1 MKLGII
7 ARCDDSGLGNQ
18 THELVKMLNPH
29 KVLLVDSSP
38 FNNHIQ
44 HYDWY
49 KDNNVMRIAGF
60 PAKNTVLN
68 FLRDINIVLSCET
81 FYHKNFVELARN
93 KNIKTILQYNYEFL
107 EYLQNLNKSLPDLM
121 LSPSH
126 WKIEETKQQFGNR
139 SRIEHLPPPTDPSLF
154 ENNKTINLQSSKKI
168 LHVAGKAA
176 IFDRNGTESVIEM
189 MKYCKEDFELTIRS
203 QNYLDF
209 DVKDDRVRVIVD
221 NEKNRQD
228 LYKGYDAM
236 ILPRRYA
243 GLCLPMNEALMS
255 GMPVFMTDISPNNNI
270 LPKEWL
276 AKSEYVTSFMAKSM
290 TDVYRAD
297 PEHLAH
303 IVDEYM
309 KLDNKEESKIKAFD
323 IGYQNFS
330 SNALRDKY
338 IKLINQTLLFKP

>member
-154 ENNKTINLQSSKKI
+154 ENNKRINLQSSKKI

-176 IFDRNGTESVIEM
+176 IFDRNGTS
-189 MKYCKEDFELTIRS
+189 
-203 QNYLDF
+203 
-209 DVKDDRVRVIVD
+209 
-221 NEKNRQD
+221 
-228 LYKGYDAM
+228 
-236 ILPRRYA
+236 
-243 GLCLPMNEALMS
+243 
-255 GMPVFMTDISPNNNI
+255 
-270 LPKEWL
+270 
-276 AKSEYVTSFMAKSM
+276 SF
-290 TDVYRAD
+290 
-297 PEHLAH
+297 L
-303 IVDEYM
+303 
-309 KLDNKEESKIKAFD
+309 
-323 IGYQNFS
+323 
-330 SNALRDKY
+330 
-338 IKLINQTLLFKP
+338 

>member
-18 THELVKMLNPH
+18 THELVKMLDPY
-29 KVLLVDSSP
+29 KIFLIDSSS
-38 FNNHIQ
+38 FNGHTQ

-49 KDNNVMRIAGF
+49 QGKNVMRVAGF

-68 FLRDINIVLSCET
+68 FLRDVNVVLSCEI

-107 EYLQNLNKSLPDLM
+107 DYLQNKNKALPNLF
-121 LSPSH
+121 LSPSY
-126 WKIEETKQQFGNR
+126 WKIDEVRQEFGGKT
-139 SRIEHLPPPTDPSLF
+139 RIDYLPPPTDPSLF
-154 ENNKTINLQSSKKI
+154 EENKKINLSNSKKI
-168 LHVAGKAA
+168 LHVAGKVA
-176 IFDRNGTESVIEM
+176 IHDRNGTDSVLEM
-189 MKYCKEDFELTIRS
+189 MKYCKEDFELVIRGQS
-203 QNYLDF
+203 GLSLN
-209 DVKDDRVRVIVD
+209 VNDDRIKIILG

-255 GMPVFMTDISPNNNI
+255 GLPVFMTNISPNNKI
-270 LPKEWL
+270 LPEEWL
-276 AKSEYVTSFMAKSM
+276 ADSELSGSFMAKSM
-290 TDVYRAD
+290 IDIYNAN
-297 PEHLAH
+297 PEHLAS
-303 IVDEYM
+303 IVDNYI
-309 KLDNKEESKIKAFD
+309 KIKNKEQIKEQAFD

-330 SNALRDKY
+330 SNILRDKY
-338 IKLINQTLLFKP
+338 IKSINQTFLF